1 MGKTIIL
8 DQQEKVLDNKTA
20 NPIKVIHASAPTR
33 VCDIG
38 GWTDTWF
45 ARYGNI
51 FSMAVYPGA
60 EVQIKCFR
68 TTDEPF
74 IKVHLENF
82 GDRYVLRPN
91 HITYGRHPLI
101 DAAIE
106 SVPLP
111 EDMSFEINVFSSM
124 PPGAST
130 GTSGAISVAIIGGL
144 DALTEGRLSAAETA
158 RTAHEVETVK
168 LGRQGGIQDQLAS
181 AYGGINY
188 IEMRQ
193 YPYATV
199 SPIEIP
205 EYVWW
210 ELEHRLLLVY
220 IGAPHNSSR
229 VHQKVIEKLGADASE
244 NPLFH
249 ALRQLAKEAKDAAY
263 AGDLAG
269 LGRIMNEN
277 TEIQRRLHKELV
289 SEALEDVI
297 SISGNFGALGC
308 KVNGAGG
315 DGGTVTVLTDRDMAG
330 KRMLIKALKEKGYQ
344 VIPISLARHG
354 LRVW

>member
-1 MGKTIIL
+1 MGKAIIL
-8 DQQEKVLDNKTA
+8 DRHEKALGHQAADPV
-20 NPIKVIHASAPTR
+20 KVIHATAPTR

-60 EVQIKCFR
+60 EVQIKCFKTR
-68 TTDEPF
+68 DEPF
-74 IKVHLENF
+74 IRVHLENF
-82 GDRYVLRPN
+82 GDSYVLRPN
-91 HITYGRHPLI
+91 HISYGPHPLI

-106 SVPLP
+106 SVSLP
-111 EDMSFEINVFSSM
+111 DDMSFEINVFSSM

-144 DALTEGRLSAAETA
+144 DALTAGRLSAAETA

-193 YPYATV
+193 YPYVTV
-199 SPIEIP
+199 SPIAIP
-205 EYVWW
+205 EHVWW

-220 IGAPHNSSR
+220 IGAPHNSSK
-229 VHQKVIEKLGADASE
+229 VHQKVIERLGADASE

-249 ALRQLAKEAKDAAY
+249 ALRHLAREAKDAVY
-263 AGDLAG
+263 AGDFSG

-277 TEIQRRLHKELV
+277 TEIQRCLHKDLV
-289 SEALEDVI
+289 SPSLEDVI
-297 SISGNFGALGC
+297 SISRDFGALGC

-315 DGGTVTVLTDRDMAG
+315 DGGTVTVLTGRDMSE
-330 KRMLIKALKEKGYQ
+330 KRMLARVLNEKGYQ

-354 LRVW
+354 LRIW